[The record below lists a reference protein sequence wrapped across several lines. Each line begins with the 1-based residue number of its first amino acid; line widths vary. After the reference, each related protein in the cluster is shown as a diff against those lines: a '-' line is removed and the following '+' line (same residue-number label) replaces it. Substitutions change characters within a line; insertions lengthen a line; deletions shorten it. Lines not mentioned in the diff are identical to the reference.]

1 MTATLYIPD
10 ISGFSK
16 FVNET
21 EITHGQEIIA
31 ALLGSI
37 IETNT
42 LKMDV
47 SEIEGDAIIFYQFGE
62 AIEPQQFYNE
72 SKKILE
78 QFHKK
83 IGQLNNAIECECG
96 ACKAIKNLTLKFIVH
111 ADDTNLIE
119 ISKFKKLYGKG
130 VIVAHLLLKNNI
142 PSREYLLFT
151 KQYMQSFPP
160 KDDLKMET
168 YNHSTEHFGE
178 IETFFVMI

>member
-31 ALLGSI
+31 ALLESI

-96 ACKAIKNLTLKFIVH
+96 ACKAI
-111 ADDTNLIE
+111 
-119 ISKFKKLYGKG
+119 
-130 VIVAHLLLKNNI
+130 
-142 PSREYLLFT
+142 
-151 KQYMQSFPP
+151 
-160 KDDLKMET
+160 
-168 YNHSTEHFGE
+168 
-178 IETFFVMI
+178 